1 MAPGPGDGDG
11 QRTYIRGPL
20 TAELADPRSPV
31 RRFLDARFGRGL
43 RDVQRRYREDAPGIV
58 VPGAPREVVNPG
70 TLGGAADWL
79 LRFMLHPAPSLE
91 LAITGAG
98 FFGER
103 SGMLVALAEIA
114 RSLGM
119 SSGAAT
125 STAGRGFGGPVA
137 GNDADPESLARACWV
152 LSLLTEV
159 FRVGQVAAASGP
171 LSRFLES
178 RAPRASADSLLALA
192 PPAVLDQLGALRD
205 VYETDLIPVLAL
217 RPGRW
222 YLGPTFTGS
231 RLVRADAD
239 LIAAGLLID
248 LKTAAAKPSL
258 GVKEAFQLIGYA
270 LLDFDDAYQLDVV
283 GIFSARYAYLATW
296 DLRELLDRL
305 AGHAVSLA
313 RTRDEF
319 RRLLLASAP

>member
-1 MAPGPGDGDG
+1 MAPGPGDG

-31 RRFLDARFGRGL
+31 RRFLEARFGTGL
-43 RDVQRRYREDAPGIV
+43 RDVQRRYRLDAPDLIV
-58 VPGAPREVVNPG
+58 TPVPREVVNPG

-98 FFGER
+98 FFGAR
-103 SGMLVALAEIA
+103 SGMVSALAEIA
-114 RSLGM
+114 GSLGM
-119 SSGAAT
+119 GSASAT
-125 STAGRGFGGPVA
+125 SPPGNGFAGPVP

-152 LSLLTEV
+152 FSLLTEV

-171 LSRFLES
+171 LSRFLEG
-178 RAPRASADSLLALA
+178 RAAADALLALA
-192 PPAVLDQLGALRD
+192 PPAALDQLAAFRE
-205 VYETDLIPVLAL
+205 VYETVLIPVLAL

-258 GVKEAFQLIGYA
+258 GLKEAFQVIGYA

-305 AGHAVSLA
+305 AGHAVSLPT
-313 RTRDEF
+313 TRDEF
-319 RRLLLASAP
+319 RRLLLASVT